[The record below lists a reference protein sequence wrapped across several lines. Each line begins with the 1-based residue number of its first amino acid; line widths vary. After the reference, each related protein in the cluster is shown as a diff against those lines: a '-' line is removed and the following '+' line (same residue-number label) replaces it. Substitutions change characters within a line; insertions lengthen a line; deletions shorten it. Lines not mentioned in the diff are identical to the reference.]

1 MLSEEIREFFSG
13 EILDD
18 ERTLRKYSYDYS
30 IFSVRPKTVVFPRN
44 VDDLKKLVKFAAKS
58 KKIGKNN
65 ISLTPRSAGTDMT
78 GGPLGESII
87 VDFTKHFNRV
97 REINKEYAVVEPGVY
112 FRDFEKALFL
122 RNLLYPPYPASKDLC
137 ALGGMISNNSGGEKS
152 LAYGKTE
159 DYVLELKVVMSDGEE
174 HVIKP
179 ISKNELLS
187 KTRKKDFEGRFY
199 KKIHG
204 LIDENYDL
212 IKSAK
217 PKVSKNSAGYFLWNV
232 WDKEKNIF
240 DLTKLFV
247 GSQGTLGLITEA
259 KLKVVKIKKYSRMAV
274 VFMNDIGMLADLI
287 VEILKFRPESLESYD
302 DKTLNVALRFL
313 TGIIKSMKGSFLKL
327 ILDFLPE
334 AVMVL
339 RGGLPKMVIIAV
351 FTSDDK
357 AELEGKIELFRSDMK
372 KFKVQTRLIKD
383 ESEAQKYWAIRRQS
397 FKLLHDYTSGMD
409 TAPFIDDII
418 VNPEHLPEFLPK
430 LNAILDNYRSDLI
443 YTVAGHPGNGNF
455 HVIPLMD
462 LKNARI
468 RELIP
473 RISDEVYDLVLQY
486 GGSITAEHND
496 GLIRTPYLE
505 KMYGK
510 KITSLFSEVKTIFDP
525 QNIFNPRKKIGAD
538 LKYSLSHIGT
548 KRNGESAYNKKD
560 DATG

>member
-1 MLSEEIREFFSG
+1 M
-13 EILDD
+13 
-18 ERTLRKYSYDYS
+18 
-30 IFSVRPKTVVFPRN
+30 
-44 VDDLKKLVKFAAKS
+44 
-58 KKIGKNN
+58 
-65 ISLTPRSAGTDMT
+65 
-78 GGPLGESII
+78 
-87 VDFTKHFNRV
+87 
-97 REINKEYAVVEPGVY
+97 
-112 FRDFEKALFL
+112 
-122 RNLLYPPYPASKDLC
+122 
-137 ALGGMISNNSGGEKS
+137 
-152 LAYGKTE
+152 
-159 DYVLELKVVMSDGEE
+159 
-174 HVIKP
+174 
-179 ISKNELLS
+179 
-187 KTRKKDFEGRFY
+187 
-199 KKIHG
+199 
-204 LIDENYDL
+204 
-212 IKSAK
+212 
-217 PKVSKNSAGYFLWNV
+217 

-548 KRNGESAYNKKD
+548 KRNGIRMAQSFSRGNRERA
-560 DATG
+560 